1 MMNFQ
6 RRTVDGPA
14 DQRTAHAAPF
24 STEHGPADQRTA
36 HAAPFSTEHGPADQ
50 RTAHAAPFSTE
61 HGQIDYFPLCFSF
74 FHFVYIC
81 VH

>member
-1 MMNFQ
+1 
-6 RRTVDGPA
+6 VD
-14 DQRTAHAAPF
+14 
-24 STEHGPADQRTA
+24 GPADQRTA

-61 HGQIDYFPLCFSF
+61 HGQIDYLCAFSF
-74 FHFVYIC
+74 FHFAYIC